1 MAGFRILSGMI
12 LHKLLFFKRV
22 AFLCFWLMLFLI
34 LGEVSTSGGKGIGRC
49 HNELVSIAHALKL
62 MSLSLVTKV
71 MMTSVY
77 QMINYHLSLFA

>member
-12 LHKLLFFKRV
+12 LHKLFFFKRV

-34 LGEVSTSGGKGIGRC
+34 LGGVSTSGGKGIGRC

-62 MSLSLVTKV
+62 MSLSPVTKV
-71 MMTSVY
+71 MMTLVY